1 MSARANPYEN
11 ACTESFIGTLKL
23 EMLQAGCFEN
33 ASDAHVEIFDS
44 IKGYYNTHRKYSA
57 IGYKTP
63 SQFEAQFHHAEQPTK
78 RSKNQLHL
86 RFSYALTKFIAAKA
100 PTSTRLV

>member
-1 MSARANPYEN
+1 
-11 ACTESFIGTLKL
+11 
-23 EMLQAGCFEN
+23 MLQAGCFEN